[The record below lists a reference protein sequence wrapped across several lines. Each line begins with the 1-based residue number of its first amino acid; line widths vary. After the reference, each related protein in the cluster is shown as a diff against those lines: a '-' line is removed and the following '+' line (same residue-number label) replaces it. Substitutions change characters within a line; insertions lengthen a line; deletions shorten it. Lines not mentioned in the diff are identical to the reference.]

1 MDWKDLARDNRFAV
15 YETFSHGRW
24 RTCLSRAYYA
34 VYSAATE
41 ALTRRG
47 MSMPRG
53 RSSPSHAKLPD
64 IIGNNLTGISYPVRW
79 RLAGTT
85 RKLYNLRIMADY
97 VPSVAVEERDARL
110 ALGLMK
116 QAFGFLE
123 GNDEQDGRPEHR

>member
-1 MDWKDLARDNRFAV
+1 
-15 YETFSHGRW
+15 
-24 RTCLSRAYYA
+24 
-34 VYSAATE
+34 
-41 ALTRRG
+41 
-47 MSMPRG
+47 MPRG